1 MWTHHIKRL
10 ILENHHAIIPQK
22 VRAERDGQHGGT
34 GVPPAMVRGGAAA
47 PWLHPPSL
55 SVFPPP
61 QAKEAILEM
70 DLFCEC
76 HQCVS
81 PPCPPVSPLIPQRHP
96 LCPQTPRACPAAAPS
111 T

>member
-22 VRAERDGQHGGT
+22 VRVGGQALCWHGGH
-34 GVPPAMVRGGAAA
+34 PHMARGER
-47 PWLHPPSL
+47 LHPNFTLRL
-55 SVFPPP
+55 SPP

-76 HQCVS
+76 HQQLAVPSLPS
-81 PPCPPVSPLIPQRHP
+81 PVPSVPQRHP
-96 LCPQTPRACPAAAPS
+96 PCPQTPRACPAAAPS